1 MTTHESDW
9 KLVIT
14 RENLI
19 GIEKFRFYSLLS
31 VLIREI

>member
-14 RENLI
+14 SENLI
-19 GIEKFRFYSLLS
+19 RIQKFRFHSLLS
-31 VLIREI
+31 VFIREI